1 MQVFHSAFRSARRRP
16 GFTALNVI
24 GLAVG
29 LACWLLIALYVHDE
43 TTADR
48 FHERADRIVRVGQAV
63 TEPGREALW
72 AWSGG
77 ALAEV
82 MESDLAA
89 VEAAVRVS
97 RQPGPVRAETE
108 PDARYREEA
117 FVFADEDFFEVFS
130 YDFLQGDAATAL
142 RQPDALVLTQAAATR
157 YFGRA
162 DPMGQT
168 LIYAGDGE
176 RALVVSGVIADPP
189 ANTHLPL
196 SLLAPMATFKA
207 INGYPADAPFTS
219 FWWPTVWTYALLQP
233 GTDVPALQAEMGAFI
248 ARHRAED
255 GTTYLPTLE
264 PLTALRFS
272 DGTTAPAPTVSRS
285 LVQAF
290 AVIAFAVLLLACAN
304 VVNLTTAQS
313 ATRVRE
319 VGVRKALGAGRA
331 SLGALFVGEAVLL
344 CGAALALA
352 LVLVAAVLPAF
363 NELMGKALGLGLLRE
378 PATWAVLAALVAG
391 TGVLAGAYPALV
403 MSGFGPARALRGVFV
418 AGRGAGLRKTLV
430 VAQFAVSIA
439 LAASAAVA
447 FQQLRF
453 LRTAP
458 LGFDQEEVVT
468 LRLPGGGWE
477 TLRAALAERPEVAG
491 VTGSASRPGFG
502 PATATPYQAEGIG
515 PADEGG
521 PRMGLEFVDYDYVE
535 LLGLDVVAGR
545 AFSPAFPA
553 DEGAR
558 MDETRYFHL
567 EHRGLLLN
575 ETAARRFGWT
585 HEEALG
591 KSVRFFTYE
600 RGTYYT
606 DLRGQVVGIVSD
618 YHASS
623 FEEELRP
630 LAFTLTGSPFGN
642 SPAWA
647 LVKVRP
653 GDAVQAMGALRA
665 VWDEVYPDAPFDAS
679 FLSADLDAR
688 YAAQDR
694 LAVTVAGFAWMGG
707 LIACLGLFG
716 LAAFAAEQRRKEVG
730 VRKVL
735 GASVAQLVALLS
747 REFVLL
753 VAAACVVAVPLAWI
767 AAGRWLDGFAY
778 RIDLGPAPF
787 VLTGLFAVIIAVVTV
802 GTHAFGAATA
812 DPVRALRSE

>member
-1 MQVFHSAFRSARRRP
+1 MQVFRSAFRSARRRP
-16 GFTALNVI
+16 GFTALNVA

-29 LACWLLIALYVHDE
+29 LACWLLIALFVHDE
-43 TTADR
+43 STADR
-48 FHERADRIVRVGQAV
+48 FHDRADRIVRVSQAV

-97 RQPGPVRAETE
+97 RQPGPVRAEGGE
-108 PDARYREEA
+108 RRFREDG

-142 RQPDALVLTQAAATR
+142 RQPNAVVLTQAAATR

-176 RALVVSGVIADPP
+176 LPLVVTAVIADPP

-207 INGYPADAPFTS
+207 NNGYAAGAPLTS

-233 GTDVPALQAEMGAFI
+233 GTDVQALQDEMGAFI
-248 ARHRAED
+248 ARHRED
-255 GTTYLPTLE
+255 GATYLPTLE
-264 PLTALRFS
+264 PLADLRFS
-272 DGTTAPAPTVSRS
+272 EGTTAPAPTVSRS
-285 LVQAF
+285 LVQVF

-313 ATRVRE
+313 ATRMRE
-319 VGVRKALGAGRA
+319 VGVRKAVGAGRA
-331 SLGALFVGEAVLL
+331 GLGALFVGEAVVL
-344 CGAALALA
+344 CAAALALA
-352 LVLVAAVLPAF
+352 LVLVAAALPAF
-363 NELMGKALGLGLLRE
+363 NELMGKALSLGVLRE
-378 PATWAVLAALVAG
+378 PAAWAVLAALVVG

-403 MSGFGPARALRGVFV
+403 LSGFQPSRALRGAFA
-418 AGRGAGLRKTLV
+418 AGRGARLRKGLV

-468 LRLPGGGWE
+468 LRLPGSGWDA
-477 TLRAALAERPEVAG
+477 LRAALGERPEVAG

-502 PATATPYQAEGIG
+502 PASSMPYHVDGAE
-515 PADEGG
+515 PSETGG
-521 PRMGLEFVDYDYVE
+521 PRMGLEFVGYGYVD
-535 LLGLDVVAGR
+535 LLGLDVLAGR
-545 AFSPAFPA
+545 AFSPDFPA
-553 DEGAR
+553 DEGTR
-558 MDETRYFHL
+558 MDETRYFHV

-575 ETAARRFGWT
+575 QAAAQHLGWT
-585 HEEALG
+585 DEEALG
-591 KSVRFFTYE
+591 KSIRFFTYE

-618 YHASS
+618 YHVSS
-623 FEEELRP
+623 FESELRP

-653 GDAVQAMGALRA
+653 GDAGPTMAALRA
-665 VWDEVYPDAPFDAS
+665 VWDEVHPEAPFDAS

-716 LAAFAAEQRRKEVG
+716 LAAFAAERRRKEVG

-753 VAAACVVAVPLAWI
+753 VGAACGVAVPLAWW
-767 AAGRWLDGFAY
+767 ASSRWLDGFAY
-778 RIDLGPAPF
+778 RIDLGPEPF
-787 VLTGLFAVIIAVVTV
+787 VLFGLLALIIAVATV
-802 GTHAFGAATA
+802 SLHAFGAATA
-812 DPVRALRSE
+812 NPVQALRSE